1 MENKKD
7 KFNGWGV
14 RADILEIFK
23 KQRRKLV
30 AGVLAGSSI
39 EFYDYLLT
47 ATVAA
52 LVWPFVFAPPEAG
65 L

>member
-52 LVWPFVFAPPEAG
+52 LV
-65 L
+65 